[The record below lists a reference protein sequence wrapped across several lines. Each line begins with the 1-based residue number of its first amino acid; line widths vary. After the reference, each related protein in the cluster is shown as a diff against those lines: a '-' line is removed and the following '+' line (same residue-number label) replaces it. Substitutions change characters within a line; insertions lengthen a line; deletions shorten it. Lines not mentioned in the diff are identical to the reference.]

1 MTGLINAVP
10 RRRSR
15 ISARA
20 YLRLTAEE
28 RANIAKVR
36 LIPPTLGSRDFGG
49 FEVTYRN
56 PVFVSYGTTFR

>member
-1 MTGLINAVP
+1 MTGLLDAAP

-15 ISARA
+15 LSAGA
-20 YLRLTAEE
+20 YLKLTAED

-49 FEVTYRN
+49 FEVTYKR
-56 PVFVSYGTTFR
+56 PVFVVHGPLR